1 MKKLSTLRSK
11 LLAVLGLLV
20 ITIILAIGIINYF
33 TVKRTL
39 VKDIREKQLQSFLEA
54 SQSTLQA
61 ALEKAI
67 ESSALL
73 AEDPTLSTWFAQGE
87 EDEQLK
93 QLALE
98 RINKLRTSTDYFTVF
113 AVNSVTRNYWQ
124 ENYTLLDKL
133 TEDDADDSWFFDLM
147 RSKNKVSL
155 NFDYNQELD
164 QTLLFVNILMGAT
177 DNPLGTAGV
186 GLNPQ
191 DLVNEFQSRKLT
203 EHSRLWLIDDK
214 GIIQMAPNT
223 EQINEPLQNYIPQE
237 FVSQAL
243 RGGKK
248 GVITEKHV
256 DGEAVEMAYMQVGQT
271 SYKVLVVAP
280 TKELVSILSPIRTN
294 TIIFSIIFLAI
305 TLFVVSILARFISA
319 PIKEITEMAQ
329 EFAKGELKHSLEKS
343 ILSRTDEIGQLGT
356 AFITMKDR
364 ISDIIEQVKSSAHT
378 VALGGNELK
387 ESAHNLSQSSM
398 EQASSTE
405 EVSASMEEMSSNIQQ
420 NADNAQQT
428 EKIVN
433 RSAQE
438 ARNGGNIL
446 DNAVKSIR
454 NISENIMI
462 IDEIANQTN
471 LLALNAAIE
480 AARAG
485 EHGKGFAVVAAEV
498 KKLAERS
505 RNAAAEII
513 DLSGDTVKVA
523 EQAQGIFNSLV
534 PDIEKSA
541 NLIQEIS
548 AASAE
553 QGKGGEQ
560 INSALLE
567 LDKVTQSNSAAAE
580 NISVLT
586 QKFAEEA
593 EGMRSAISYFKTEN

>member
-1 MKKLSTLRSK
+1 MNKLSTLRSK
-11 LLAVLGLLV
+11 LLAVLGALV
-20 ITIILAIGIINYF
+20 VVIILAIGIINFF
-33 TVKRTL
+33 TVKGTL
-39 VKDIREKQLQSFLEA
+39 VKDIRENQLQSFLEA
-54 SQSTLQA
+54 SQSTLQS

-67 ESSALL
+67 ESSLLL
-73 AEDPTLSTWFAQGE
+73 ADDPTLTRWFKEGE
-87 EDEQLK
+87 TNDTLK
-93 QLALE
+93 ELSLA
-98 RINKLRTSTDYFTVF
+98 RINELRNSTDYFTVF
-113 AVNSVTRNYWQ
+113 AVNNVTRNYWQ
-124 ENYTLLDKL
+124 ENNTLLDNVS
-133 TEDDADDSWFFDLM
+133 ESDADDSWFFDLM
-147 RSKNKVSL
+147 KSGEKISL

-164 QTLLFVNILMGAT
+164 QTLLFVNVLMGST
-177 DNPLGTAGV
+177 TSPVGTAGV
-186 GLNPQ
+186 GLNPEE
-191 DLVNEFQSRKLT
+191 LVKEFQSRKLT
-203 EHSRLWLIDDK
+203 KNSELWLIDAN
-214 GIIQMAPNT
+214 GTIQMAQNT
-223 EQINEPLQNYIPQE
+223 EQINQPLKSYVPAQ
-237 FVSQAL
+237 FVSQAVQ
-243 RGGKK
+243 GGDK
-248 GVITEKHV
+248 GVITGKKM
-256 DGEAVEMAYMQVGQT
+256 DGDAVEVAYMRVGST
-271 SYKVLVVAP
+271 PYKIFLVAP
-280 TKELVSILSPIRTN
+280 TQELVGILAPIRNN

-305 TLFVVSILARFISA
+305 TLLVVSILAKNISA
-319 PIKEITEMAQ
+319 PIASITKMAQ
-329 EFAKGELKHSLEKS
+329 KFADGNLKQDLDES
-343 ILSRTDEIGQLGT
+343 ILQRSDELGHLGK
-356 AFITMKDR
+356 AFVTMKER
-364 ISDIIEQVKSSAHT
+364 ISEIIDQVKSSATT
-378 VALGGNELK
+378 VAQGGNELK
-387 ESAHNLSQSSM
+387 ESAHDLSQSSM

-433 RSAQE
+433 QSAQE

-446 DNAVKSIR
+446 DNAVKAIR

-513 DLSGDTVKVA
+513 NLSGDTVEVA
-523 EQAQGIFNSLV
+523 EQAQGIFNNLV

-553 QGKGGEQ
+553 QGKGAEQ

-567 LDKVTQSNSAAAE
+567 LDKVTQSNSSSAE

-586 QKFAEEA
+586 QRFAEEA
-593 EGMRSAISYFKTEN
+593 DGMRNAIAYFKTEQ

>member
-1 MKKLSTLRSK
+1 MNKLSTLRSK
-11 LLAVLGLLV
+11 LLAVLGALV
-20 ITIILAIGIINYF
+20 VVIILAIGIINFF
-33 TVKRTL
+33 TVKGAL
-39 VKDIREKQLQSFLEA
+39 VKDIRENQLQSFLEA
-54 SQSTLQA
+54 SQSTLQS

-67 ESSALL
+67 ESSVLL
-73 AEDPTLSTWFAQGE
+73 AEDPTLHRWFREGE
-87 EDEQLK
+87 TNDTLK
-93 QLALE
+93 ELALE
-98 RINKLRTSTDYFTVF
+98 RINELHNSTDYFSVF
-113 AVNSVTRNYWQ
+113 AVNKVTHNYWQ
-124 ENYTLLDKL
+124 EDYTLIDNVS
-133 TEDDADDSWFFDLM
+133 ESDSDDSWFFDLM
-147 RSKNKVSL
+147 QSGEKVSL

-164 QTLLFVNILMGAT
+164 ETLLFVNVLMGSST
-177 DNPLGTAGV
+177 SPLGTAGV

-191 DLVNEFQSRKLT
+191 DLVEEFQRRKLT
-203 EHSRLWLIDDK
+203 KNSQLWLIDAN
-214 GIIQMAPNT
+214 GIIQMSQDT
-223 EQINEPLQNYIPQE
+223 EEIDQPLKEFIPADY
-237 FVSQAL
+237 VNQAI
-243 RGGKK
+243 RGGAQ
-248 GVITEKHV
+248 GVITEQEI
-256 DGEAVEMAYMQVGQT
+256 DGEDVEMAYMSVGST
-271 SYKVLVVAP
+271 PYKVFVVAP
-280 TKELVSILSPIRTN
+280 TQELVSILAPIRNN

-305 TLFVVSILARFISA
+305 TLLVVSILAKNISA
-319 PIKEITEMAQ
+319 PIGKITDMAQ
-329 EFAKGELKHSLEKS
+329 KFADGDLNHDLDTSVLERSDELGH
-343 ILSRTDEIGQLGT
+343 LGK
-356 AFITMKDR
+356 AFVTMKER
-364 ISDIIEQVKSSAHT
+364 IGEIIDQVKSSATT
-378 VALGGNELK
+378 VAQGGNELK
-387 ESAHNLSQSSM
+387 EAAHDLSQSSM

-433 RSAQE
+433 QSAQE

-446 DNAVKSIR
+446 DNAVKAIR

-513 DLSGDTVKVA
+513 NLSGDTVEVA
-523 EQAQGIFNSLV
+523 EEAQGIFNNLV

-567 LDKVTQSNSAAAE
+567 LDKVTQSNSSSAE

-586 QKFAEEA
+586 QRFAEEA
-593 EGMRSAISYFKTEN
+593 DGMRNAIAYFKTE